1 MLLHCPIL
9 SCPIP
14 TPTPTLP
21 LLTSF
26 LKVCPSQGLVLEA
39 VREESEH
46 SGCRPEDFRICRI
59 KDGQSLVGALVC
71 QISLPES
78 VARDW
83 QQFLVRPQTPEQN
96 CEHSKVMHGSRWLA
110 WAAQKDTARF
120 LILSRGEPTL
130 LTLGVLPLES
140 GAVLG
145 NLASDSSCFFIYFL
159 SEKPPSLAGQARIVL
174 ACVVRPNDP

>member
-1 MLLHCPIL
+1 MVCGARGAGIQREILGSIMLLYCPIL

-71 QISLPES
+71 QISLLES
-78 VARDW
+78 VCQGLAAVSGEAPDSRAKLRTLQGYAW
-83 QQFLVRPQTPEQN
+83 QP
-96 CEHSKVMHGSRWLA
+96 
-110 WAAQKDTARF
+110 
-120 LILSRGEPTL
+120 
-130 LTLGVLPLES
+130 
-140 GAVLG
+140 
-145 NLASDSSCFFIYFL
+145 
-159 SEKPPSLAGQARIVL
+159 LAGVDCSEGRRLLPHLVPWRAHSPHPWGSATGVWGCAGKLGIRFFL
-174 ACVVRPNDP
+174 LLHLFLL